1 MLLRG
6 NAGHA
11 ICAIL
16 KAARHVYLTPAV
28 AVTPKALIVR
38 YVILIQDVRA
48 TRKRAA
54 CVLVIRD
61 VGSAIMSTAGLV

>member
-28 AVTPKALIVR
+28 AVTLKAGIVR
-38 YVILIQDVRA
+38 YVILIKNVRA
-48 TRKRAA
+48 TRNRAA
-54 CVLVIRD
+54 YVLVIRD
-61 VGSAIMSTAGLV
+61 VGRAIMSTAGLV